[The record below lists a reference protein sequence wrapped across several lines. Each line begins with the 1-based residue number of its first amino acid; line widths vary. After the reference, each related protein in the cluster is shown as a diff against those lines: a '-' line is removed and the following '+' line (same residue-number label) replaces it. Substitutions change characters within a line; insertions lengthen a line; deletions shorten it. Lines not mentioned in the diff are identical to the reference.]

1 MAFELASRIEGFLS
15 RGGIVFQ
22 KNQLIGQSSHVR
34 WLCQD
39 AEGTHTRTQ
48 ARLYTQTHT
57 HTRDMHLVKKEGKN
71 ETAKRIKPKR
81 KKEKKIRRKK
91 GIVTD
96 LLLPPMARSIFHHVI
111 AWQCLT
117 GGSSAIDPCPFFWFS
132 LSWNE
137 KKRKKNVKR
146 HWLFILNCPVVCLG
160 YYTYYPGR
168 SLYTNDNY

>member
-1 MAFELASRIEGFLS
+1 MAVPRR
-15 RGGIVFQ
+15 RG
-22 KNQLIGQSSHVR
+22 H
-34 WLCQD
+34 
-39 AEGTHTRTQ
+39 THTHASTPVH
-48 ARLYTQTHT
+48 TDT

-117 GGSSAIDPCPFFWFS
+117 GGSSAIDPCPSFWFS
-132 LSWNE
+132 FFLSWN
-137 KKRKKNVKR
+137 KKKKCQTALAFYFELSGCVS
-146 HWLFILNCPVVCLG
+146 WLLYILPWSFLVHQWQLLMLY
-160 YYTYYPGR
+160 YYTSS
-168 SLYTNDNY
+168 SL